1 MTQAAG
7 QMGQNTALSSP
18 YGLPV
23 LDSIF
28 SCFGLNV
35 EILTKP
41 ARSWDMG
48 RHPSRSF
55 VTRGPWIGP
64 GPG

>member
-35 EILTKP
+35 EILTEL
-41 ARSWDMG
+41 ARSWGMG
-48 RHPSRSF
+48 RHPQEALWPEDL
-55 VTRGPWIGP
+55 G
-64 GPG
+64 

>member
-1 MTQAAG
+1 MTQAAR

-23 LDSIF
+23 WDSIF
-28 SCFGLNV
+28 SWFGLNV

-41 ARSWDMG
+41 ARSWGMG
-48 RHPSRSF
+48 RHPQEAL
-55 VTRGPWIGP
+55 
-64 GPG
+64 